1 MKDNRTSQPAREYDA
16 NVGKTIPFYDLIHA
30 AILDL
35 AEVASPAPAAWLDTG
50 CGTGTLAE
58 AALRRFPRTVFTLA
72 DPSDAMLEIA
82 REKLAGC
89 DRCRFLA
96 AGTEA
101 VHLLE
106 QSFDIIT
113 AVLAH
118 HYFPPDTRRAATA
131 NCFRL
136 LREGGVY
143 VTFETIMPCSP
154 DGLEIGLETWRR
166 AQLARGKS
174 EADVDKHIKRYGTEL
189 LPIPAAAHL
198 QLLADTG
205 FAAAE
210 LFWASGLQAGFYA
223 VKRSRQPG

>member
-30 AILDL
+30 AALDL
-35 AEVASPAPAAWLDTG
+35 VEVINPAPDAWLDTG
-50 CGTGTLAE
+50 CGTGTLVDL
-58 AALRRFPRTVFTLA
+58 ALRRFPRTSFTLA
-72 DPSDAMLEIA
+72 DPSDAMLDIA
-82 REKLAGC
+82 REKLAGR
-89 DRCRFLA
+89 DGCRFLA

-101 VHLLE
+101 VDLPE

-118 HYFPPDTRRAATA
+118 HYFSPETRRAATA

-136 LREGGVY
+136 LKEGGVFI
-143 VTFETIMPCSP
+143 TFETIMPRSP
-154 DGLEIGLETWRR
+154 DGLKIGLEVWRR
-166 AQLARGKS
+166 AQLARGKN

-189 LPIPAAAHL
+189 LPIEAAAHL
-198 QLLADTG
+198 QLLAATG
-205 FAAAE
+205 FTAAE

-223 VKRSRQPG
+223 VKRSR